1 MGRLFLSHLSALTLL
16 MLFFTSACLAQED
29 YFVFK
34 VSGEPMLN
42 NSTLIKRGTVFMKPN
57 MMNIKEQDT
66 VFLINQLGELFEL
79 NVPNTYSIKSIENFR
94 KKSNRSSLSIGYFS
108 YVWKQFSNQ
117 KEIRQRPGVVY
128 REDRTIKLSEPMD
141 SIRFNVPAIE
151 FSWKNNTD
159 ASRVYFHLQDL
170 DNNHISKIGTDT
182 SSIILYRDNVLLQSG
197 RSYKWA
203 VTAQAFPDF
212 GKLDFNSFELLTK
225 KEYEKLKTEMK
236 TLEKALLV
244 LGFSE
249 EDIKTAICL
258 DYKFCEG

>member
-1 MGRLFLSHLSALTLL
+1 MGRLFLSHLGALTLL
-16 MLFFTSACLAQED
+16 MLLITSACIAQED

-34 VSGEPMLN
+34 VSGAPMLN
-42 NSTLIKRGTVFMKPN
+42 NSKLLKRGSIFTKPN
-57 MMNIKEQDT
+57 SIQIKEQDT
-66 VFLINQLGELFEL
+66 VFLINKLGELFEL
-79 NVPNTYSIKSIENFR
+79 NRPNTYLTKSIENFR
-94 KKSNRSSLSIGYFS
+94 KKSERSSLSIGYFS

-128 REDRTIKLSEPMD
+128 REERNIKLSEPMD

-159 ASRVYFHLQDL
+159 ISKVYFHLQDL
-170 DNNHISKIGTDT
+170 DNNHISKIGTAT
-182 SSIILYRDNVLLQSG
+182 NSITLYRDNVLLQSG

-203 VTAQAFPDF
+203 VTTQAFPDF
-212 GKLDFNSFELLTK
+212 GKLEFNSFELLTK
-225 KEYEKLKTEMK
+225 EAYEKLKIKMR
-236 TLEKALLV
+236 TLKKALLV

-249 EDIKTAICL
+249 EDIKMAICL